1 MRILV
6 TFSVLLL
13 LLCGFAASAQEKDW
27 LSYYPTVVELKGTLR
42 VKLYYGPPN
51 YGENPKTDA
60 KEEMLILTLSKPVS
74 VRGNPDPEAKFDRQ
88 SVKNI
93 RKIQLVLTMPDKK
106 FIGKTVLVKGTL
118 FHAFTGHHHTD
129 VLMNVRSIKLA
140 PRG

>member
-1 MRILV
+1 LIL
-6 TFSVLLL
+6 TH
-13 LLCGFAASAQEKDW
+13 GFAETAQEKDW
-27 LSYYPTVVELKGTLR
+27 LSYYPAVVELKGTLR

-60 KEEMLILTLSKPVS
+60 KEETLILTLSKPVS

-93 RKIQLVLTMPDKK
+93 RKIQLVLTMPDKE

-118 FHAFTGHHHTD
+118 FQAFTGHHHTA
-129 VLMNVRSIKLA
+129 VLMNVSSIKKLS
-140 PRG
+140 RNSK